1 MPHCVKLG
9 LWSGLAGF
17 GDNTY
22 STNEE
27 IERANAE
34 MGAYDTYMQSK
45 MFKAAEMAG
54 VNVKKSLVFLR
65 RPPSQ
70 LATDQMG
77 VCMDNGGG
85 MGRTSFKHKYRA
97 SGWDVKYGSYGSPES
112 RMSYIVDKETGM
124 ADIEQKP

>member
-1 MPHCVKLG
+1 
-9 LWSGLAGF
+9 
-17 GDNTY
+17 
-22 STNEE
+22 
-27 IERANAE
+27 
-34 MGAYDTYMQSK
+34 MGAYDTHMQSK

-54 VNVKKSLVFLR
+54 VKVKKSPVFLR

-70 LATDQMG
+70 LASGQMG
-77 VCMDNGGG
+77 VCMDDDDE

-97 SGWDVKYGSYGSPES
+97 SGWDVKYGSYGSYGSPES